1 MGHKKKKFLQA
12 DNKIEIDLKEIEI
25 EWRERI
31 KHNTIKFLKKALK
44 KYEQITFKQ
53 IMDKTEIGLEELE
66 ALLEIMIYNGEL
78 KAEIR
83 GNILIFKKDYY

>member
-1 MGHKKKKFLQA
+1 MRHKKKKSQQKDF
-12 DNKIEIDLKEIEI
+12 DTEIDLKKIEI
-25 EWRERI
+25 EWREKIR
-31 KHNTIKFLKKALK
+31 KNTINFLKKAVK

-78 KAEIR
+78 EAEIR
-83 GNILIFKKDYY
+83 GNILFFKK